1 MVLRYY
7 SPEGSD
13 MTTNEVEAAALAL
26 DAVSR
31 AKLAELLLRS
41 LDDGSEEEIARLW
54 AEEAL
59 KRDEELDSG
68 NATARDAEDVFRDA
82 RARLS

>member
-1 MVLRYY
+1 M
-7 SPEGSD
+7 
-13 MTTNEVEAAALAL
+13 
-26 DAVSR
+26 DADAR
-31 AKLAELLLRS
+31 AKLAKMLLRS

-68 NATARDAEDVFRDA
+68 KATARDAEDVFRDL
-82 RARLS
+82 RARFS